1 MKNLVIRYS
10 MSRPGA
16 EAERSITLPP
26 IPPEWTDDIL
36 DGDRPEALGNLLNAL
51 AQLQGY
57 EAAELLSVSAEVPPG
72 VVLAMRTGP
81 PVRTT
86 MPDWGRSG
94 R

>member
-36 DGDRPEALGNLLNAL
+36 DGDRPEALGHMLNAR

-72 VVLAMRTGP
+72 VDEWSPGDE
-81 PVRTT
+81 
-86 MPDWGRSG
+86 DWTPGEDNDA
-94 R
+94 